1 MAGRRCPG
9 ATTLPDGRRQA
20 CPVILTN
27 GERYCPK
34 HARDYERRR
43 GTRQARGY
51 GATPDRARALWQG
64 RIDHG
69 ETVRCVTCGVQLH
82 GRAWDL
88 GHTEDRARYLG
99 PQCEPCNRGDGGSRG
114 ARMTNDATRG

>member
-9 ATTLPDGRRQA
+9 VTTLPDGRRQA

-34 HARDYERRR
+34 HARDYEHKR

-51 GATPDRARALWQG
+51 DATHDRTRAVWQG
-64 RIDHG
+64 RIDRG
-69 ETVRCVTCGVQLH
+69 ETVRCVSCGSRLH
-82 GRAWDL
+82 GRTWDL
-88 GHTEDRARYLG
+88 GHSEDRTRHIG
-99 PQCEPCNRGDGGSRG
+99 PQCEPCNRGDGGKRG
-114 ARMTNDATRG
+114 ANVSNRTT